1 MSISLFVHVCVRWRC
16 WSSGRWPPRTCITW
30 REGPFWRPTWR
41 SYRCSPRC
49 FQGWSAGFYSQVS
62 GLQSACRLCCNG
74 VRKLLQST
82 LSDLFRSNFSNIL
95 ISYQRCMRSN
105 GAHWLTSFADQVGCV
120 DPEVCKAVCDN
131 EAGCTNIAYPK
142 LVVELMPEGTYILQE
157 YIDIKFWTF

>member
-30 REGPFWRPTWR
+30 REGPFWRPTWK

-74 VRKLLQST
+74 VRKLLETT
-82 LSDLFRSNFSNIL
+82 LSDLFRSNFSNIFPIGRTINVACVL
-95 ISYQRCMRSN
+95 MVHFDWPLLQIRWAVLTRKYVKLSATMR
-105 GAHWLTSFADQVGCV
+105 LDVQTSHT
-120 DPEVCKAVCDN
+120 PN
-131 EAGCTNIAYPK
+131 
-142 LVVELMPEGTYILQE
+142 
-157 YIDIKFWTF
+157 